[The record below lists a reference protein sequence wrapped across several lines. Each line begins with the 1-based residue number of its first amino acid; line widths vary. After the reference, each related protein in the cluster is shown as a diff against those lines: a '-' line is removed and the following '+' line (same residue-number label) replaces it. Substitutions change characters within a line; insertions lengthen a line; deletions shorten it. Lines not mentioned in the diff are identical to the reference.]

1 VDNGVNE
8 KNGDQYHQSTPW
20 HQYFDFGDQVIS
32 GARDTEDLNFLKA
45 KHKELKDNLVRKC
58 AKKHNP
64 HEPDTDW
71 ERIKN
76 EIDTM
81 EAQFQMHVKTLE
93 DKKEKEKEE
102 EVNKMFADSPCGDPG
117 ETLGHEPARSPP
129 LRVLQQSGSG
139 AGGGAGGKRAADAA
153 PDTAHEEPFHNCR
166 VIFTGP
172 SASRSGGA
180 TAGDT
185 PCTLTAADA
194 ASSAG
199 QKAVAPAKEAPQG
212 TGGVSAFSA
221 EKEAVS
227 PDKMVVVRFKGNYT
241 EVPEVNKALEAVRS
255 YLLDVLDIKEEI
267 IQGTPSGL
275 EWLKIGDVPSDGD
288 EILDNPQL
296 RDALSLKR
304 GTTATFTR
312 SEWDAFG
319 VQKLHIG
326 HFVKID
332 DSCYFKPVA
341 RQGLP
346 HDMALMVYVSV
357 GPQPS
362 NVLEG
367 VWEQELKTFISKQCM
382 ARLEA
387 FGRKSECSK
396 WEDDKIGI
404 SVSFNADQP
413 HVGIVLDQKDGGE
426 EREMMSFVSC
436 MMSFVKKQ
444 VELTWKESPLARPG
458 ELKEC
463 KRLWGTNVTVET
475 SIDTLS
481 PTIERSWL
489 SKEFANKLLVSVPE
503 RKKFGEQIPE
513 LTHADLE
520 GCLKAHLNKS
530 DLQHIAA
537 QISGTK
543 YFYFPGSIIVV
554 TSGMCAAAANLLQYA
569 IVHRFR
575 DEKITTLQM
584 IELPKHWGMEVASAG
599 CYVMKE
605 SELPRDIADS
615 IASVLHA
622 PGAACSVQA
631 PETRTLSAGGSKGQ
645 RGLQDVVNTQPLA
658 GENPLRTKLSHG
670 NPQLGL
676 EYDGES
682 LGETMHGYGTL
693 TNLLGKYGAKGDY
706 VVGTNGFW
714 WHKCQ
719 GTFDKDKMT
728 GPGGGNQS
736 LCALRVCGRLPWK
749 WSCLFCLQMIKYL
762 SPLLEALVC
771 RQDCM
776 AEWRRIRRSNGSQPA
791 VRGHFDEGG
800 WLLVQRHICPAVSR
814 SHVQLQ
820 AKAQE
825 HQATTWREH
834 QVRGPNGS

>member
-1 VDNGVNE
+1 MLEG
-8 KNGDQYHQSTPW
+8 T
-20 HQYFDFGDQVIS
+20 
-32 GARDTEDLNFLKA
+32 
-45 KHKELKDNLVRKC
+45 KEVGQRVC
-58 AKKHNP
+58 AV
-64 HEPDTDW
+64 T
-71 ERIKN
+71 
-76 EIDTM
+76 
-81 EAQFQMHVKTLE
+81 V
-93 DKKEKEKEE
+93 
-102 EVNKMFADSPCGDPG
+102 V
-117 ETLGHEPARSPP
+117 PP
-129 LRVLQQSGSG
+129 YSVAIIVVLRT
-139 AGGGAGGKRAADAA
+139 ADAA

-172 SASRSGGA
+172 SALRSGGA

-221 EKEAVS
+221 KKEAVF
-227 PDKMVVVRFKGNYT
+227 PDKMVVVRFKGNYHT

-255 YLLDVLDIKEEI
+255 YLLELLDIKEEI

-275 EWLKIGDVPSDGD
+275 KWLKIGGVPSDGD

-296 RDALSLKR
+296 RDALSRKC
-304 GTTATFTR
+304 GTTATFTQ

-319 VQKLHIG
+319 VQKLHMG
-326 HFVKID
+326 HFVKMDD

-357 GPQPS
+357 RPQPS

-382 ARLEA
+382 VKLETID
-387 FGRKSECSK
+387 RKSECSK
-396 WEDDKIGI
+396 WEDHKIGI

-426 EREMMSFVSC
+426 EREMMSFVKSR
-436 MMSFVKKQ
+436 
-444 VELTWKESPLARPG
+444 VEKAWQNSPLARPG
-458 ELKEC
+458 ELEEC

-481 PTIERSWL
+481 SPTSERSWV
-489 SKEFANKLLVSVPE
+489 SKEFGNKLLVSVPE
-503 RKKFGEQIPE
+503 RKKFGDQVPE
-513 LTHADLE
+513 LTRELE
-520 GCLKAHLNKS
+520 GSLKAHLDKS

-543 YFYFPGSIIVV
+543 YFYFNGSIIVV
-554 TSGMCAAAANLLQYA
+554 TSGMCAAAANLLQNA

-605 SELPRDIADS
+605 SELPRDIA
-615 IASVLHA
+615 SVLHA

-631 PETRTLSAGGSKGQ
+631 PETRTLSAGGSTGQ

-658 GENPLRTKLSHG
+658 GGNPLRTKLSHG

-676 EYDGES
+676 EYAGES
-682 LGETMHGYGTL
+682 LGGAMHGYGIL
-693 TNLLGKYGAKGDY
+693 TNLLGKHDAKDW
-706 VVGTNGFW
+706 VVGTNGFL

-728 GPGGGNQS
+728 GRGGGNQS
-736 LCALRVCGRLPWK
+736 LCALRVFGRLPWK
-749 WSCLFCLQMIKYL
+749 WSYFFCLQVLKYL
-762 SPLLEALVC
+762 SPLLVALVC
-771 RQDCM
+771 RLRDCM
-776 AEWRRIRRSNGSQPA
+776 AGWRRIRRSNGSQPA
-791 VRGHFDEGG
+791 VRGHFDQDG